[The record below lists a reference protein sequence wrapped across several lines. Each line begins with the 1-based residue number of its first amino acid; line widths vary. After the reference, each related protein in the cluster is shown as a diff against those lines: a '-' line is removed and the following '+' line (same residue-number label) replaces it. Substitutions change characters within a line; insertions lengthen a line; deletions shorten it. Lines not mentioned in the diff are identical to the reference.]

1 MKSIKSINYT
11 RDGSP
16 APETLGRGRGEKA
29 LRVHKLFSDGFSRK
43 VKSECSEKG
52 KSGMTGEEKLI

>member
-1 MKSIKSINYT
+1 MESINYT

-16 APETLGRGRGEKA
+16 ATGSRGRGRGENA

-43 VKSECSEKG
+43 MKSECSEKG
-52 KSGMTGEEKLI
+52 KTGMAGEEKLI

>member
-1 MKSIKSINYT
+1 MESINYS

-16 APETLGRGRGEKA
+16 AKRTRGRGRGEKA

-43 VKSECSEKG
+43 VKRECSEKG
-52 KSGMTGEEKLI
+52 KTGMAGEEKLI

>member
-1 MKSIKSINYT
+1 MESINYT

-16 APETLGRGRGEKA
+16 ATGTLGRGRGEKA

-52 KSGMTGEEKLI
+52 KTGTAGEKKLI